1 MEEKTSGEASG
12 KIDGVPGVGA
22 AKVFLG
28 DDHILRVEI
37 DLNVPE
43 GFEVEGRVGAYGTL
57 EWAREIASR
66 YFMMQEMKKAQK
78 VAVEQAKAKQFGILR
93 PQTPEVK
100 LPN

>member
-1 MEEKTSGEASG
+1 MTEQEAKG
-12 KIDGVPGVGA
+12 TIDQVPGVGT

-28 DDHILRVEI
+28 EDHILRVEI

-43 GFEVEGRVGAYGTL
+43 GLEVEGRVGAYGTL

-66 YFMMQEMKKAQK
+66 YFMMQEMKKAQRM
-78 VAVEQAKAKQFGILR
+78 AMEQKQKADLGVIRPAPGI
-93 PQTPEVK
+93 K

>member
-1 MEEKTSGEASG
+1 MSDVNG
-12 KIDGVPGVGA
+12 KITEVPGVGA

-28 DDHILRVEI
+28 DDRILRVEI

-43 GFEVEGRVGAYGTL
+43 GLEVEGRVGAYGTL

-78 VAVEQAKAKQFGILR
+78 MAAEAQKKAQFGVIR
-93 PQTPEVK
+93 PDPNVK